1 MTFEQ
6 ILSDLKNK
14 VYHPIYFLMGEE
26 PYFIDVITDYIAGNV
41 LDESEKEFNQT
52 ILYGRD
58 TDVLTIISQAK
69 RFPMMASHQVVI
81 IKEAQSIRNIED
93 LLPYIENPLKS
104 TLLVIC
110 YKYKTLD
117 KRKKFTKEVGKNS
130 ILFEAKKLYENQIQ
144 KWINVYLKEKG
155 YQINPKASLLLT
167 EFLGTELSKIANEL
181 EKLMLNI
188 PPPPRAEAALAGE
201 GPESNGSDLLTIT
214 AEHIEEN
221 IGISKDFNNF
231 ELHNALGTCNILKA
245 NQIINY
251 FAANPKNNP
260 LIVTISLLYS
270 FFSKTLS
277 YHHIKDKS
285 KNNVASLLKISP
297 YFVRDYDMAAKQ
309 YDVSKLTSIISLL
322 RECDTKSKGLDN
334 ATTTDGEL
342 LKELVY
348 KIMH

>member
-14 VYHPIYFLMGEE
+14 VYHPVYFLMGEE
-26 PYFIDVITDYIAGNV
+26 PYFIDVVTDYIAENI
-41 LDESEKEFNQT
+41 LDESEKGFNQT

-58 TDVLTIISQAK
+58 TDALTIISQAK
-69 RFPMMASHQVVI
+69 RFPMMANHQVVI

-93 LLPYIENPLKS
+93 LLPYIKNPLKS

-117 KRKKFTKEVGKNS
+117 KRKKFTKEVGENA
-130 ILFEAKKLYENQIQ
+130 ILFESKKLYENQIQ
-144 KWINVYLKEKG
+144 SWINIYLKEKG

-167 EFLGTELSKIANEL
+167 EFLGTDLSKIANEL

-188 PPPPRAEAALAGE
+188 PA
-201 GPESNGSDLLTIT
+201 ESNGSALLTIT

-231 ELHNALGTCNILKA
+231 ELHNALGTRNILKA

-260 LIVTISLLYS
+260 LVVTISLLYS
-270 FFSKTLS
+270 FFSKTFA

-285 KNNVASLLKISP
+285 KNNVASMLKINP
-297 YFVRDYDMAAKQ
+297 FFVKDYDIAAKN
-309 YDVSKLTSIISLL
+309 YNINKLTSVISHL
-322 RECDTKSKGLDN
+322 REYDTKSKGLDN

>member
-14 VYHPIYFLMGEE
+14 VYHPVYFLMGEE

-41 LDESEKEFNQT
+41 LDESEKGFNQT

-58 TDVLTIISQAK
+58 TDVLTIIGQAK
-69 RFPMMASHQVVI
+69 RFPMMANHQVVI

-144 KWINVYLKEKG
+144 SWINVYLKEKG

-167 EFLGTELSKIANEL
+167 EFLGTDLSKIANEL

-188 PPPPRAEAALAGE
+188 PT
-201 GPESNGSDLLTIT
+201 ESNGSALLDSEQGLLTIT
-214 AEHIEEN
+214 ADHIEEN

-260 LIVTISLLYS
+260 LVVTISLLYS

-285 KNNVASLLKISP
+285 KNNVASLLKINP
-297 YFVRDYDMAAKQ
+297 FFVKDYDMAAKQ

-348 KIMH
+348 KILH

>member
-14 VYHPIYFLMGEE
+14 VYHPVYFLMGEE
-26 PYFIDVITDYIAGNV
+26 PYFIDVITDYIARNV
-41 LDESEKEFNQT
+41 LDESEKGFNQT

-130 ILFEAKKLYENQIQ
+130 ILFEAKRLYENQIQ
-144 KWINVYLKEKG
+144 NWINVYLKEKG

-167 EFLGTELSKIANEL
+167 EFLGTDLSKIANEL
-181 EKLMLNI
+181 EILMLNI
-188 PPPPRAEAALAGE
+188 PLK
-201 GPESNGSDLLTIT
+201 SNGSDLLTIT
-214 AEHIEEN
+214 TEHIEEN

-245 NQIINY
+245 N
-251 FAANPKNNP
+251 PK
-260 LIVTISLLYS
+260 
-270 FFSKTLS
+270 
-277 YHHIKDKS
+277 
-285 KNNVASLLKISP
+285 
-297 YFVRDYDMAAKQ
+297 
-309 YDVSKLTSIISLL
+309 SIA
-322 RECDTKSKGLDN
+322 E
-334 ATTTDGEL
+334 
-342 LKELVY
+342 
-348 KIMH
+348 